1 MVYGILIK
9 IRTESIIAGDMT
21 MFDPKR
27 AARVG
32 AKRLRQRQDYR
43 LAKREMEN
51 PDEFYDSDRENDL
64 DSEEKELVLNE
75 IFKSN
80 RKRRLSK

>member
-1 MVYGILIK
+1 
-9 IRTESIIAGDMT
+9 

-51 PDEFYDSDRENDL
+51 PYEYYDFDHDTDL
-64 DSEEKELVLNE
+64 DSKVREFYLNDL
-75 IFKSN
+75 FKLN
-80 RKRRLSK
+80 KRRRLSK